1 MNNKFCG
8 VCGDIV
14 PINERCPCRPK
25 VKSEA
30 SRNHPSATKRFQ
42 RLRERILKRDNYTC
56 QRCAIKFGKQD
67 KLIHEDPQCHHIKS
81 WRDYPELAYDEN
93 NLIIVC
99 QSCNLKLGNSNVLD
113 FKWQPPKQE
122 PIIL

>member
-8 VCGDIV
+8 ICGDIV

-25 VKSEA
+25 VKSES

-42 RLRERILKRDNYTC
+42 KLRKRILKRDNYTC
-56 QRCAIKFGKQD
+56 QRCVIKFGKHD
-67 KLIHEDPQCHHIKS
+67 KLIHENPQCHHIKS

-93 NLIIVC
+93 NLITVC
-99 QSCNLKLGNSNVLD
+99 RDCNLKLGNNNVLD

>member
-1 MNNKFCG
+1 MNNTFCN
-8 VCGDIV
+8 VCGNIV
-14 PINERCPCRPK
+14 PIGERCSCSPK
-25 VKSEA
+25 IKSE
-30 SRNHPSATKRFQ
+30 SSKNHPSATKRFQ
-42 RLRERILKRDNYTC
+42 KLRKRILNRDNYTC
-56 QRCAIKFGKQD
+56 QRCIKFD
-67 KLIHEDPQCHHIKS
+67 RHDESIHEDLQCHHIKS

-113 FKWQPPKQE
+113 FEWQPKRK